1 MLHIDKN
8 WLHLSFLKEAVFGML
23 FLDFKVEWKEVRLQ
37 LFGEIF
43 DPRCT
48 KFLHIPLLLI
58 LSGEEDFEM
67 GFCELCNSIH
77 THSYAHVYTHMH

>member
-1 MLHIDKN
+1 
-8 WLHLSFLKEAVFGML
+8 ML

-37 LFGEIF
+37 VFGEIF
-43 DPRCT
+43 DPPCT

-67 GFCELCNSIH
+67 GICELCNSIH
-77 THSYAHVYTHMH
+77 THAYAMYTHTCINMLTQYITMYKMSC